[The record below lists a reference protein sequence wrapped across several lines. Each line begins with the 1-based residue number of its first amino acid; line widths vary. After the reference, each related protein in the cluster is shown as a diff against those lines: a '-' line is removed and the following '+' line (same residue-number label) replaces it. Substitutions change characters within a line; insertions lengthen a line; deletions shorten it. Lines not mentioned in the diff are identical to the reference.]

1 MICIRCGRDSNYP
14 DRSDKR
20 CPGCKGEFAFEPRT
34 GDPFTDKAFSKAIER
49 VSSEGRVRW
58 GVEHLYY
65 ELARAKRFRP
75 AASVVMLVL
84 AAALAAVIGTIFWSF
99 LGVISGAILLGL
111 ALLTGFSGKEA
122 RLDREL
128 FEKLWQ
134 RWRKVHG
141 DPKGVIVRRSQA
153 AISKGRTAEPDLED
167 YSFDR
172 AVICDRARTVDLLLA
187 NNFHF
192 ENNCA
197 VLSIGGYPP
206 RAFATVRK
214 MLKKNP
220 RLIVFALHDATPAG
234 CAMAEQLATDPE
246 WFAGTGRVVDVGLR
260 PAHAPAFKGLWL
272 RSGPEALVRS
282 RGSSDREQ
290 RWLANWALELAVVR
304 PEQVIKRLFR
314 AISAYPEGATGSSSD
329 GGGSADSAAVVF
341 FTSDASASDGGGDS
355 FG

>member
-1 MICIRCGRDSNYP
+1 MICVRCGHDSNYP
-14 DRSDKR
+14 DRKDR
-20 CPGCKGEFAFEPRT
+20 ICPGCKEEFAFEPRA
-34 GDPFTDKAFSKAIER
+34 GDPFSDKAFESAINR
-49 VSSEGRVRW
+49 VSSDGRVRW

-65 ELARAKRFRP
+65 ELARVKRFRP
-75 AASVVMLVL
+75 QATVVFLVIL
-84 AAALAAVIGTIFWSF
+84 AVMAAVIGTIAAP
-99 LGVISGAILLGL
+99 LGGVLLGG
-111 ALLTGFSGKEA
+111 ALLLIALLVAFSGKEA
-122 RLDREL
+122 RLDRAK
-128 FEKLWQ
+128 FETLWQ

-141 DPKGVIVRRSQA
+141 DPKGVISRRPQA
-153 AISKGRTAEPDLED
+153 AGQGRAVEPDVEQ

-197 VLSIGGYPP
+197 VLSVGGYPQ
-206 RAFATVRK
+206 RAFAMVRR

-234 CAMAEQLATDPE
+234 CALAQQLATDPE
-246 WFAGTGRVVDVGLR
+246 WFAGQGRVVDVGLR
-260 PAHAPAFKGLWL
+260 PAHAQAFKGLWL
-272 RSGPEALVRS
+272 RTSSAALVRHDGVGES
-282 RGSSDREQ
+282 EQ
-290 RWLANWALELAVVR
+290 RWLSRWSLELAAVR

-314 AISAYPEGATGSSSD
+314 AISAYPEGAPSS
-329 GGGSADSAAVVF
+329 GGSGGAEGAEVML